1 MAIWEVEFS
10 KDAYK
15 AYQKIANAYQAKIDI
30 VIERLADNKMV
41 DIKPVK
47 GEKDIYRL
55 RIGKYR
61 ILIKFFHNIKSILVI
76 KIGSRGGIYK

>member
-1 MAIWEVEFS
+1 MAIWQVEFS

-15 AYQKIANAYQAKIDI
+15 VYQKIGKAYQKKVDKVLTCLVKKKN
-30 VIERLADNKMV
+30 V

-47 GEKDIYRL
+47 REKDIYRL

-61 ILIKFFHNIKSILVI
+61 ILLTFLREESIILVA
-76 KIGSRGGIYK
+76 KIGPRGDVYK

>member
-1 MAIWEVEFS
+1 MAICEVEFS

-15 AYQKIANAYQAKIDI
+15 AYQKIANVYQSKIDI
-30 VIERLADNKMV
+30 VIERLADKKMV

-61 ILIKFFHNIKSILVI
+61 ILIKFFYNIKSILVI